1 MDINDF
7 HGLKEV
13 IISGIANK
21 VHDER
26 DNYILFSTKDS
37 GNENKFLATDLSNG
51 LFSLSLVD
59 GFKVKTN
66 KTFNM
71 YDRGGHVFGGIQSF
85 IRDSLKVNG
94 SAASRQSV
102 IDRSVKEQIKVIF
115 ADLFQKLA
123 GKYVVGYDGD
133 FIRILDPGSIEVCI
147 YCWNGEIVV
156 NCPLND
162 FDDSQQGYKKSFG
175 VDSADEVINIV
186 LGFFTNHKT
195 REQFNGAV
203 IRNVKNNICSR
214 VYYTNKETRRTVFAN
229 LEYKGGLVIS
239 ILSNGK
245 EDGHFVVKDLSW
257 SNISDF
263 CDAAIKISDSFKPN

>member
-13 IISGIANK
+13 IVSGIANK
-21 VHDER
+21 VHDDQ

-37 GNENKFLATDLSNG
+37 GENNKFLATDLSNG

-94 SAASRQSV
+94 SVASRQSV

-123 GKYVVGYDGD
+123 GKYDVGYNGD
-133 FIRILDPGSIEVCI
+133 FIRVLNQGFAETEIH
-147 YCWNGEIVV
+147 CWDGKIVV
-156 NCPLND
+156 NCKFNGD
-162 FDDSQQGYKKSFG
+162 CEGYNKSFD
-175 VDSADEVINIV
+175 VSQKNEVIDVV
-186 LGFFTNHKT
+186 LGFFTNNKT
-195 REQFNGAV
+195 REQFNCAV
-203 IRNVKNNICSR
+203 IQNVKNNSHSD
-214 VYYTNKETRRTVFAN
+214 VYYTNKETRRTVCAC
-229 LEYKGGLVIS
+229 LEYEGFLSIS
-239 ILSNGK
+239 IISNGK
-245 EDGHFVVKDLSW
+245 CDGHFVIEDLSGE
-257 SNISDF
+257 NISAF
-263 CDAAIKISDSFKPN
+263 CDAACKIVERFKKVV

>member
-13 IISGIANK
+13 IVSGIADK
-21 VHDER
+21 VHDEQ

-37 GNENKFLATDLSNG
+37 GENNKFLATDLSNG
-51 LFSLSLVD
+51 LFSLSLVN

-94 SAASRQSV
+94 SADSRQSV
-102 IDRSVKEQIKVIF
+102 IDHSVKEQIKVIF

-123 GKYVVGYDGD
+123 GKYDVGYNGD
-133 FIRILDPGSIEVCI
+133 FIRVLNQGFAETEIH
-147 YCWNGEIVV
+147 CWDGKIVV
-156 NCPLND
+156 NCKFNGD
-162 FDDSQQGYKKSFG
+162 CDGYNKSFD
-175 VDSADEVINIV
+175 VSQKNEVIDVV
-186 LGFFTNHKT
+186 LGFFTNNKT

-203 IRNVKNNICSR
+203 IQNVK
-214 VYYTNKETRRTVFAN
+214 K
-229 LEYKGGLVIS
+229 
-239 ILSNGK
+239 
-245 EDGHFVVKDLSW
+245 
-257 SNISDF
+257 
-263 CDAAIKISDSFKPN
+263 